1 MHSIQYLIKH
11 ANANELIILPFLEVQ
26 ITNTNMIEST
36 MVGQIQK
43 NKSSNFMISYIT
55 SKSNEDVSKIGR
67 RVMTFNVHLSVSYT
81 ELMISSSWCQL
92 LPKYHKILAK
102 KEYMCHPYQICVNFG
117 TPPHYLGL

>member
-67 RVMTFNVHLSVSYT
+67 GVTSF
-81 ELMISSSWCQL
+81 
-92 LPKYHKILAK
+92 
-102 KEYMCHPYQICVNFG
+102 
-117 TPPHYLGL
+117 

>member
-1 MHSIQYLIKH
+1 
-11 ANANELIILPFLEVQ
+11 
-26 ITNTNMIEST
+26 MIEST

-81 ELMISSSWCQL
+81 ELMIFIQL
-92 LPKYHKILAK
+92 VPTVAKILQSFGK
-102 KEYMCHPYQICVNFG
+102 KENICHPYLIFVHFVILHYITTLFG
-117 TPPHYLGL
+117 PVKVRKFATK